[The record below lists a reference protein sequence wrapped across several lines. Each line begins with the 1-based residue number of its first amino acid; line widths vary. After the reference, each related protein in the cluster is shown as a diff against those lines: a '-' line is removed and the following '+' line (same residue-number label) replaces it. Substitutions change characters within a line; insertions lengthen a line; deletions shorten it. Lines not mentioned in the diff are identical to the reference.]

1 MEGGLLRAIDSCDM
15 GGTCDINCD
24 ARLVNGGNCNINKD
38 TLRFGFDTSGD
49 VQTKAKR
56 FDAMATTGD
65 NLYDD
70 N

>member
-1 MEGGLLRAIDSCDM
+1 MESSLLRAIDSCDM

-49 VQTKAKR
+49 VQTEAKR
-56 FDAMATTGD
+56 FDDMAFPSY
-65 NLYDD
+65 NIYDD